1 VSDLKKMRAR
11 AEYHRSIDLSHIDNI
26 GLDQYAALIACAEAL
41 EKRATG
47 GHDLET
53 CDLVRKGEPCSCGY
67 AESRTALAQLRA
79 AP

>member
-41 EKRATG
+41 DSVVTLASHSAEVAELAFREARA
-47 GHDLET
+47 
-53 CDLVRKGEPCSCGY
+53 
-67 AESRTALAQLRA
+67 AIAQLRA
-79 AP
+79 VP